1 MKVIVLLILGL
12 LMTVVTAL
20 ISTLFFYAGWNWGL
34 VPAVAFAKPIG
45 LATAF
50 WLSLCLASVGGM
62 LKTSVSTSE
71 S

>member
-20 ISTLFFYAGWNWGL
+20 ISTLFLYVGWNWGL
-34 VPAVAFAKPIG
+34 VPAVEFAKPVTLVG
-45 LATAF
+45 AF
-50 WLSLCLASVGGM
+50 WLSMCIATVGGM